1 MKALITLLLATTF
14 SSAAFARD
22 EGRLSIT
29 LAAQSNVQVL
39 IDNRVYHL
47 NDNAIV
53 LNKIRPGHH
62 TIQVYRIVNNNRN
75 NWSNRN
81 SLLYSSA
88 VHVKPNY
95 HVDIMINSFGRA
107 LVDERDLR
115 YNNDGWKDDDRYGRH
130 DNYRDADDRYYQ
142 AMSDREFNQFV
153 QKIRGQWFENDKMSV
168 AKHGFTER
176 HFATQQV
183 RQVLQLFAADRDKLE
198 LAKLAYRNTTD
209 QRNYHQL
216 YDVFSFQRSRK
227 ELDQYIRNNRP

>member
-62 TIQVYRIVNNNRN
+62 TIQVYRTVNNNRN
-75 NWSNRN
+75 NRSNRN
-81 SLLYSSA
+81 RLLYSSA

-115 YNNDGWKDDDRYGRH
+115 YHNDGWKDDDSY
-130 DNYRDADDRYYQ
+130 ADDRYYQ
-142 AMSDREFNQFV
+142 AMSDREFNRFV
-153 QKIRGQWFENDKMSV
+153 QKIRSQWFENGKMSV
-168 AKHGFTER
+168 AKDGFTER

-216 YDVFSFQRSRK
+216 YDVFSFQRSRN